1 MKVGIIIYSQT
12 EHTYSAGL
20 ELKDKLSESG
30 VDVTIERIVPVGD
43 VHPGSKNIKFE
54 TIPDIDGF
62 DFLVFGS
69 PVHAFSLA
77 PAMKAYLEQIKSLE
91 NQNVACFVTKGA
103 PFKWTGGTKAIGVM
117 KDIIV
122 SKSGNVIGTSIII
135 WNKGRDKA
143 VKEMVQKFVAQIN
156 S

>member
-1 MKVGIIIYSQT
+1 MKAGIIIYSQT
-12 EHTYSAGL
+12 EHTYSVGL
-20 ELKDKLSESG
+20 ELKEKLLESG

-43 VHPGSKNIKFE
+43 VHPGSKSIKFE

-77 PAMKAYLEQIKSLE
+77 PAMKAYLEQISSLE
-91 NQNVACFVTKGA
+91 NKNVACFVTKGA
-103 PFKWTGGTKAIGVM
+103 PFKWTGGTRAIGTM
-117 KDIIV
+117 KDIIG
-122 SKSGNVIGTSIII
+122 SKSGNVVVTSIIV
-135 WNKGRDKA
+135 WNKGRDKSI
-143 VKEMVQKFVAQIN
+143 KEMVRKFVELIN